1 MPEKWTG
8 VLIGKMHNE
17 RVSCQELATELG
29 VARPYLSMILNGSR
43 KPKNAKERLNTAFNA
58 IVERRKENK

>member
-17 RVSCQELATELG
+17 QITYQELASEIG
-29 VARPYLSMILNGSR
+29 IGKSYLSMILNGLR
-43 KPKNAKERLNTAFNA
+43 KPPNAKERLNTAFNA
-58 IVERRKENK
+58 IVERRKESK